1 MTEIQNTD
9 NTNAYKDVEQPKP
22 SFFAGGMQNGTAT
35 LDSSLAISY
44 KANHGLTIWSRN
56 HTPSYL
62 PNRIKNSV
70 HTKTYPWMFI
80 SALFIIVK
88 KW

>member
-22 SFFAGGMQNGTAT
+22 LFFAGGMQNGTAT

-44 KANHGLTIWSRN
+44 KANHGLTI
-56 HTPSYL
+56 
-62 PNRIKNSV
+62 
-70 HTKTYPWMFI
+70 
-80 SALFIIVK
+80 
-88 KW
+88 

>member
-1 MTEIQNTD
+1 MKRCSTTYVIREWQIKAIRCNYTFSRMTEIQNTD

-44 KANHGLTIWSRN
+44 KANHGLTI
-56 HTPSYL
+56 
-62 PNRIKNSV
+62 
-70 HTKTYPWMFI
+70 
-80 SALFIIVK
+80 
-88 KW
+88 